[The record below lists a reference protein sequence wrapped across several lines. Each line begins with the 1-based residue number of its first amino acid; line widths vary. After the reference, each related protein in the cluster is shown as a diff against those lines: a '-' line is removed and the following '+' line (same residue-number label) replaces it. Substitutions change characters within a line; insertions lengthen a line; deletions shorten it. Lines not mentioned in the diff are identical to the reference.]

1 MSTAYSES
9 NIWAP
14 TGQQKRARD
23 IPICSQKMLISPLRV
38 TGEVGMGR
46 DAATT
51 VRLRN
56 LISRIESQT
65 ESGGLHWE
73 KQVGSAHRYA
83 RLNNNLLI
91 LGPATPL
98 SDTRV
103 PRYLF
108 ITPFDSPDCIEI
120 NSNDAELGA
129 DVIKLAQE
137 VETASD
143 NEPPTDPF
151 AITDQLLERFES

>member
-1 MSTAYSES
+1 
-9 NIWAP
+9 
-14 TGQQKRARD
+14 
-23 IPICSQKMLISPLRV
+23 
-38 TGEVGMGR
+38 MGR

-51 VRLRN
+51 VRLRS
-56 LISRIESQT
+56 LISRIASQT

-98 SDTRV
+98 SDTGV

-129 DVIKLAQE
+129 EVVKLARE

>member
-1 MSTAYSES
+1 
-9 NIWAP
+9 
-14 TGQQKRARD
+14 
-23 IPICSQKMLISPLRV
+23 
-38 TGEVGMGR
+38 MGR

-56 LISRIESQT
+56 LISRIASQT

-73 KQVGSAHRYA
+73 RQVGSAHRYA

-91 LGPATPL
+91 LGPAEPASGHSL
-98 SDTRV
+98 

-108 ITPFDSPDCIEI
+108 VTPFDSPDCIEI
-120 NSNDAELGA
+120 NSDDAELGA
-129 DVIKLAQE
+129 AVVKLVQV
-137 VETASD
+137 VEAASK

-151 AITDQLLERFES
+151 SISGDLLERLTTS

>member
-1 MSTAYSES
+1 
-9 NIWAP
+9 
-14 TGQQKRARD
+14 
-23 IPICSQKMLISPLRV
+23 
-38 TGEVGMGR
+38 MGR

-51 VRLRN
+51 DRLRN

-73 KQVGSAHRYA
+73 RQVGSAHRYA

-91 LGPATPL
+91 LGPAAPL
-98 SDTRV
+98 SDTSV

-137 VETASD
+137 VETASQ